1 MQKALR
7 SRSMVRSKPS
17 SPRKVRQPFS
27 IDLGIFYAVVVLIAA
42 FGGSSRYDLT
52 QVAILQP
59 LLWLCLALA
68 IMRVRDVTGFKR
80 LLIVVTI
87 YIVWMVVQLIPL
99 PFDIWSQLPGR
110 SPIAQLDTALG
121 VAPARPISLAPSRT
135 LNALAYLPAFL
146 APTIAA
152 INLGHQVTRHF
163 CFAIIGLALASSLL
177 GLLQSMSGE
186 FYFYAITSTGRMV
199 GLFANTN
206 HNAVFGS
213 LGIIIAAMSV
223 ALSNDRW
230 MRQSAVGS
238 AILLFSLT
246 IGNGSRAGLLTLA
259 ISAAAFLYCYVV
271 TLGRTKTKDSQ
282 NKVKYLP
289 PLFAVLILL
298 LLASAYFLSG
308 RIGAIDEISNK
319 EPLDDL
325 RFIINPVS
333 WQMLVAY
340 FPFGSGIGSFESAFR
355 IFEPDDLLGPNYI
368 NMAHNDVLQ
377 LAIEG
382 GLVSFLL
389 LLVTISLIIFAAVK
403 VGQKLPENK
412 SKAFW
417 AALIGSI
424 AVLLLSSAFDYPL
437 RTPLLQ
443 ALLAIAVVAL
453 LRWSV
458 APESSTR

>member
-1 MQKALR
+1 HN
-7 SRSMVRSKPS
+7 
-17 SPRKVRQPFS
+17 
-27 IDLGIFYAVVVLIAA
+27 AA
-42 FGGSSRYDLT
+42 F
-52 QVAILQP
+52 A
-59 LLWLCLALA
+59 
-68 IMRVRDVTGFKR
+68 
-80 LLIVVTI
+80 
-87 YIVWMVVQLIPL
+87 
-99 PFDIWSQLPGR
+99 
-110 SPIAQLDTALG
+110 
-121 VAPARPISLAPSRT
+121 
-135 LNALAYLPAFL
+135 
-146 APTIAA
+146 
-152 INLGHQVTRHF
+152 
-163 CFAIIGLALASSLL
+163 
-177 GLLQSMSGE
+177 
-186 FYFYAITSTGRMV
+186 
-199 GLFANTN
+199 
-206 HNAVFGS
+206 S
-213 LGIIIAAMSV
+213 LGILIAAMSV
-223 ALSNDRW
+223 ALSTDRW

-259 ISAAAFLYCYVV
+259 ISAAAFLYCCVV
-271 TLGRTKTKDSQ
+271 TLDRTKTKESK
-282 NKVKYLP
+282 NKVNYLP
-289 PLFAVLILL
+289 PLFAVVILF

-308 RIGAIDEISNK
+308 RIVALDEISSK

-368 NMAHNDVLQ
+368 NMAHNDILQ

-382 GLVSFLL
+382 GLVSFLVL
-389 LLVTISLIIFAAVK
+389 LATISLIIVAAVK
-403 VGQKLPENK
+403 AGQKLPENK

-453 LRWSV
+453 LRGSIT
-458 APESSTR
+458 AESSTR